1 MNITKTKSY
10 IISLFLLI
18 FYSIGIILLP
28 NFHFYVE
35 VRAILFPVIIS
46 ALVTIINFDN
56 VKSISGFIFRLLIYI
71 LFGYISRAM
80 FYYILNGEFDV
91 SVRHLL
97 NDWYILYIILQVPII
112 IISSVVTFFFMKIV
126 KKRKG

>member
-18 FYSIGIILLP
+18 IYSIGIVLLP

-35 VRAILFPVIIS
+35 VRAIVFPVIIS

-80 FYYILNGEFDV
+80 IYYIMNGEFDF
-91 SVRHLL
+91 SLRHLL

-112 IISSVVTFFFMKIV
+112 IISSFVIFFFMKIV
-126 KKRKG
+126 KKR